1 MQPNS
6 PMVPGNMPPN
16 GVMPPQPQSA
26 SQMKKQHISLGWIIT
41 TVVLLLLLLGVG
53 GFAAWAFMERGKY
66 KNDTDAIVAKEVAL
80 AEQRVSTAKDA
91 EFVEAEKKPTKAYKG
106 PSTFG
111 SVELEYPKTWSAFIT
126 ESGQGNTPIDGYLHP
141 NFVPGTQSGTQF
153 ALRLEVVQR
162 TYDDV
167 LKQFDSKVRQGKVA
181 VSPFRAEHVPDVL
194 GARVEGEINQGQ
206 KNLMVLFPIRD
217 KTLKISTESET
228 FFKDF
233 NEIILK
239 TLKFVP

>member
-1 MQPNS
+1 MMSGGVP
-6 PMVPGNMPPN
+6 PMGQL
-16 GVMPPQPQSA
+16 PPQPQSA
-26 SQMKKQHISLGWIIT
+26 SQRRKHHTSLRWIIAV
-41 TVVLLLLLLGVG
+41 VVLSLLLIGVG
-53 GFAAWAFMERGKY
+53 GFAFWAFQERSKY
-66 KNDTDAIVAKEVAL
+66 KNDTDKIVAKEVAL
-80 AEQRVSTAKDA
+80 TEQRVASEKDKQFL
-91 EFVEAEKKPTKAYKG
+91 EDEKRPTKPYTG
-106 PSTFG
+106 PATFG
-111 SVELEYPKTWSAFIT
+111 SVQIEYPKTWSAFIT
-126 ESGQGNTPIDGYLHP
+126 ESGQGGTPIDGFLHP

-167 LKQFDSKVRQGKVA
+167 LKQFDSKVRQGKVS
-181 VSPFRAEHVPDVL
+181 VSPFRAENVPDVL

-217 KTLKISTESET
+217 KTLKISTESES

-239 TLKFVP
+239 SLKFVP

>member
-1 MQPNS
+1 MGQ
-6 PMVPGNMPPN
+6 
-16 GVMPPQPQSA
+16 MPPQPQSA
-26 SQMKKQHISLGWIIT
+26 SQMKKNHASLGWIIAV
-41 TVVLLLLLLGVG
+41 VVLSLLLLGAVG
-53 GFAAWAFMERGKY
+53 FGYWAFKERSTY
-66 KNDTDAIVAKEVAL
+66 KNETDKIVAKEVAL
-80 AEQRVSTAKDA
+80 TEQRVSSEKDKQFL
-91 EFVEAEKKPTKAYKG
+91 EDEKRPTRPYTG

-111 SVELEYPKTWSAFIT
+111 SVQIEYPKTWSAFIT
-126 ESGQGNTPIDGYLHP
+126 ESGTGGTPIDGYLHP
-141 NFVPGTQSGTQF
+141 NFVPGVQSGTQF

-167 LKQFDSKVRQGKVA
+167 LKQFDSKVRQGKVS
-181 VSPFRAEHVPDVL
+181 VSPFRADNVPDVL

-217 KTLKISTESET
+217 KTLKISTESES

-233 NEIILK
+233 NDIILK

>member
-1 MQPNS
+1 
-6 PMVPGNMPPN
+6 MVSGGMPPN

-26 SQMKKQHISLGWIIT
+26 SQMKKQHASLGWTIA
-41 TVVLLLLLLGVG
+41 TVVLSVLLLGAG

-153 ALRLEVVQR
+153 ALRIEVVQR

-167 LKQFDSKVRQGKVA
+167 LKQFDSKVRQGKVS
-181 VSPFRAEHVPDVL
+181 VSPFRAELVPDVL

-217 KTLKISTESET
+217 KTLKISTETET

-233 NEIILK
+233 NEIVLK